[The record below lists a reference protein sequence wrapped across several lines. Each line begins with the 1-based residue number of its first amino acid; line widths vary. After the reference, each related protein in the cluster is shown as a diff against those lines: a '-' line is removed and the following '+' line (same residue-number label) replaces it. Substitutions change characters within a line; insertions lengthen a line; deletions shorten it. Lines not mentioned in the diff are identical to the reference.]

1 MMKNKIKGI
10 TDNDRSVILKKSQKH
25 LRMLNGIAIKDQETL
40 EKKHPSKFVIKRKE
54 YKIADLCRE
63 MGVSHA
69 IYSGIVNGHFKSE
82 SEDYHRIIKFL
93 EI

>member
-1 MMKNKIKGI
+1 MKNKIKGI
-10 TDNDRSVILKKSQKH
+10 ADNDRSVILEKSQKH
-25 LRMLNGIAIKDQETL
+25 LRMLNGIAIKG
-40 EKKHPSKFVIKRKE
+40 KFVIKRKE

-82 SEDYHRIIKFL
+82 SDDYHRIIKFL